1 MRASCCLSLQA
12 GGWLRGNREGIEM
25 LIDTAQSM
33 LELIN
38 NRIAEDRERQRS
50 KFGRVKP
57 LWAIEGKEDQSQKT
71 MDELN
76 SFDKQDIRADS
87 QKRECPCWLAGWR
100 VWLRGCLFSLGF

>member
-1 MRASCCLSLQA
+1 MVVFVQA

-25 LIDTAQSM
+25 LIDTAKSM
-33 LELIN
+33 LELIT

-87 QKRECPCWLAGWR
+87 QKRE
-100 VWLRGCLFSLGF
+100 